1 MTDDDLLKEAR
12 DRLAACI
19 KHSADD
25 RREAAEDFRF
35 IAGEQWP
42 ADMRQ
47 LRQVEARPC
56 LTINK
61 LPAFVHQ
68 VLNDQRM
75 NRPSIKVHPVDDDAD
90 VEVAEVEQGMIRY
103 IEYNSNADVA
113 YDTSVGHATIGGAG
127 YFRLVTD
134 YTEEDSFDQEIKF
147 RRVQNP
153 FSVYVDPFSQEPDGS
168 DMMYCFITELVS
180 KAEFK
185 TQYPDALATGADS
198 LTVGS
203 GDASVVWMSDDSVR
217 VAEYYKVVNEPAKL
231 VRLEDGRDIY
241 ETDMQ
246 EGDVVLVGPDGRPK
260 SRDSFKRSVHWYK
273 ITGADVLETTEIPCK
288 WIPVFPVYGDEQ
300 IVDGKIRRNG
310 MVRFARDPQRMYNF
324 WMHQSLDT
332 PVVTPGGWSTI
343 GALKIGDQV
352 FSDTGEVSN
361 VIGKSPV
368 YIGKD
373 CYRVT
378 FGDGSSVVSS
388 AEHPWVVEERG
399 KRTSSGFKWV
409 SRKLRTDELD
419 PAQHCIKSAGPLQ
432 MPAAD
437 LPLEPY
443 ALGVWLGD
451 GSRGSGAVSSS
462 VEDIEPMRQELI
474 ARGLNVGEARGL
486 DRSPCFSIYG
496 ICGALRELGVFND
509 KRIPAA
515 YMRASADQ
523 RLELLRGLMD
533 TDGTVHHASGSC
545 MFTQADEAM
554 AEQVRELIVSLGMR
568 VGVTRR
574 EARVSM
580 LANGHQINGTGST
593 QLAFM
598 PVDGVRVFGL
608 PRKAATQTRE
618 RKRHP
623 RRAQHKI
630 VSVERIDSVPVQCIG
645 IDAPSHLYLCGKA
658 MIPTHNTSATEE
670 VSLRPKAPFIGAVG
684 QFDTSKKEW
693 KQANTRSFPFL
704 EYDPIT
710 VDGVMAPSPQRQQMA
725 DVPSGVLAMAMHAS
739 DNIKA
744 TTGIFDASLGAQGNE
759 TSGRAI
765 TARQRE
771 GDTANFHFS
780 DNLARTIRHAGRC
793 ILWMIPK
800 VYDTERIVRVL
811 GADEK
816 MDMVPVN
823 TPNHQQKPNQAGA
836 IKSVLND
843 LTTGRYDVT
852 IGVGPSYTTK
862 RAEAVDA
869 MMAVGQSWPQIWQIA
884 GDKMIRAMDWP
895 DADEIADRVAKTL
908 PPELQDK
915 DPNAPE
921 EQRQLPPQVQQAL
934 QQAAQEIQQLQ
945 QALQEAQSGMAVK
958 QLEVDSRERIAAAAE
973 ETKRYVSDSSNDV
986 RHDIA
991 ELAGM
996 VQLLAKQIQPPADL
1010 SSEVSAD
1017 LSGTSGEVSAH
1028 FDGSQPTSG
1037 EAG

>member
-1 MTDDDLLKEAR
+1 MSDEDLLKEAR

-75 NRPSIKVHPVDDDAD
+75 NRPSIKVHPVDDGAD

-134 YTEEDSFDQEIKF
+134 YVEEDSFDQEIKF

-153 FSVYVDPFSQEPDGS
+153 FSVYIDPFSQEPDGS
-168 DMMYCFITELVS
+168 DMTYCFITELVS

-185 TQYPDALATGADS
+185 TQYPNAQAISAES
-198 LTVGS
+198 LTVGA

-246 EGDVVLVGPDGRPK
+246 EGDIVLVGPDGKPK
-260 SRDSFKRSVHWYK
+260 TRDSFKRKVCWYK
-273 ITGADVLETTEIPCK
+273 ITGADVLETTDIPCK

-324 WMHQSLDT
+324 WM
-332 PVVTPGGWSTI
+332 
-343 GALKIGDQV
+343 
-352 FSDTGEVSN
+352 
-361 VIGKSPV
+361 
-368 YIGKD
+368 
-373 CYRVT
+373 
-378 FGDGSSVVSS
+378 
-388 AEHPWVVEERG
+388 
-399 KRTSSGFKWV
+399 
-409 SRKLRTDELD
+409 
-419 PAQHCIKSAGPLQ
+419 
-432 MPAAD
+432 
-437 LPLEPY
+437 
-443 ALGVWLGD
+443 
-451 GSRGSGAVSSS
+451 
-462 VEDIEPMRQELI
+462 
-474 ARGLNVGEARGL
+474 
-486 DRSPCFSIYG
+486 
-496 ICGALRELGVFND
+496 
-509 KRIPAA
+509 
-515 YMRASADQ
+515 
-523 RLELLRGLMD
+523 
-533 TDGTVHHASGSC
+533 
-545 MFTQADEAM
+545 
-554 AEQVRELIVSLGMR
+554 
-568 VGVTRR
+568 
-574 EARVSM
+574 
-580 LANGHQINGTGST
+580 
-593 QLAFM
+593 
-598 PVDGVRVFGL
+598 
-608 PRKAATQTRE
+608 
-618 RKRHP
+618 
-623 RRAQHKI
+623 
-630 VSVERIDSVPVQCIG
+630 
-645 IDAPSHLYLCGKA
+645 
-658 MIPTHNTSATEE
+658 TSATEE

-744 TTGIFDASLGAQGNE
+744 TTGIFDAGLGAQGNE

-765 TARQRE
+765 VARQKE

-793 ILWMIPK
+793 ILWMIPR
-800 VYDTERIVRVL
+800 VYDTERVVRVL

-816 MDMVPVN
+816 MDMVKVN
-823 TPNHQQKPNQAGA
+823 EPNHEQKANEAGA

-869 MMAVGQSWPQIWQIA
+869 MMQVGQSFPDIWRIA

-915 DPNAPE
+915 DPN
-921 EQRQLPPQVQQAL
+921 EQQQQLPPQVQQAL

-958 QLEVDSRERIAAAAE
+958 QLEVQSRERIAAAAD
-973 ETKRYVSDSSNDV
+973 ETKRYVADTTNDV

-1017 LSGTSGEVSAH
+1017 FSESPGEVSAYSQ
-1028 FDGSQPTSG
+1028 GSQPTSG

>member
-1 MTDDDLLKEAR
+1 MSDDDLLKEAR

-134 YTEEDSFDQEIKF
+134 YVEEDSFDQEIKF

-231 VRLEDGRDIY
+231 VRLEDGGDIY
-241 ETDMQ
+241 EADMQ
-246 EGDVVLVGPDGRPK
+246 EGDVVLVGPDGKPK

-324 WMHQSLDT
+324 WM
-332 PVVTPGGWSTI
+332 
-343 GALKIGDQV
+343 
-352 FSDTGEVSN
+352 
-361 VIGKSPV
+361 
-368 YIGKD
+368 
-373 CYRVT
+373 
-378 FGDGSSVVSS
+378 
-388 AEHPWVVEERG
+388 
-399 KRTSSGFKWV
+399 
-409 SRKLRTDELD
+409 
-419 PAQHCIKSAGPLQ
+419 
-432 MPAAD
+432 
-437 LPLEPY
+437 
-443 ALGVWLGD
+443 
-451 GSRGSGAVSSS
+451 
-462 VEDIEPMRQELI
+462 
-474 ARGLNVGEARGL
+474 
-486 DRSPCFSIYG
+486 
-496 ICGALRELGVFND
+496 
-509 KRIPAA
+509 
-515 YMRASADQ
+515 
-523 RLELLRGLMD
+523 
-533 TDGTVHHASGSC
+533 
-545 MFTQADEAM
+545 
-554 AEQVRELIVSLGMR
+554 
-568 VGVTRR
+568 
-574 EARVSM
+574 
-580 LANGHQINGTGST
+580 
-593 QLAFM
+593 
-598 PVDGVRVFGL
+598 
-608 PRKAATQTRE
+608 
-618 RKRHP
+618 
-623 RRAQHKI
+623 
-630 VSVERIDSVPVQCIG
+630 
-645 IDAPSHLYLCGKA
+645 
-658 MIPTHNTSATEE
+658 TSATEE

-765 TARQRE
+765 TARQKE

-921 EQRQLPPQVQQAL
+921 EQQQLPPQVQQAL

-986 RHDIA
+986 RRDIA
-991 ELAGM
+991 ELAGV

-1017 LSGTSGEVSAH
+1017 LSDTPGEVSAH